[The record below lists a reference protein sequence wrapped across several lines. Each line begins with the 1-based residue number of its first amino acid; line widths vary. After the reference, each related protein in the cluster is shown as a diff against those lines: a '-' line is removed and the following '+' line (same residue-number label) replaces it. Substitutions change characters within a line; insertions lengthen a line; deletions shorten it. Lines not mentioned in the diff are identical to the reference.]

1 MLSKTESDIYLDKQ
15 KYENLINDLHIK
27 LLDLLDKK
35 PFNARLYN
43 QIMRERINAKAVLEY
58 IETLLCK

>member
-27 LLDLLDKK
+27 LLYLLDKK
-35 PFNARLYN
+35 PFNAKLYN
-43 QIMRERINAKAVLEY
+43 QIMRERVNAKAVLEY
-58 IETLLCK
+58 IKTLL

>member
-35 PFNARLYN
+35 PFNAKLYN

-58 IETLLCK
+58 IKTLL

>member
-1 MLSKTESDIYLDKQ
+1 MLSKTEADIYLDKQ
-15 KYENLINDLHIK
+15 RYENLINDLHIK

-43 QIMRERINAKAVLEY
+43 QIMRERVNAKAVLEY

>member
-35 PFNARLYN
+35 PFNAKLYN
-43 QIMRERINAKAVLEY
+43 QIMRERVNAKAVLEY

>member
-35 PFNARLYN
+35 PFNAKLYN
-43 QIMRERINAKAVLEY
+43 QIMRERVNAKAVLEY
-58 IETLLCK
+58 IKTLL

>member
-15 KYENLINDLHIK
+15 RYENLINDLHIK

-35 PFNARLYN
+35 PFNAKLYN
-43 QIMRERINAKAVLEY
+43 QIMRERVNAKAVLEY
-58 IETLLCK
+58 IKTLL